1 MRPVL
6 PRERHKARQMRH
18 KEQPMLRKVQPRE
31 RQMRHKEQPVRRKVQ
46 RRMRPAQ
53 HRAWPAMLPHRCKE
67 PPTDY
72 KMPSDKLQ
80 LKHSRW
86 VLTPWMPLRMSWVLP
101 LFL

>member
-1 MRPVL
+1 
-6 PRERHKARQMRH
+6 
-18 KEQPMLRKVQPRE
+18 MLRKVQPRE
-31 RQMRHKEQPVRRKVQ
+31 RQMRHKEQPVRRKVQRRMRPVQHKEQQTQHKEQ